1 MKMWR
6 IQTDL
11 QTVTWDAI
19 PLPLL
24 SPEESSTHSKSLNAQ
39 KSHIQ
44 NNNKQK
50 INNKWFFLSCDLEN
64 LSRSPELKWAY
75 NLYPFLY
82 VWCLKKKK
90 DSRTEPFNPIT
101 DVGLCPLSSHFLNF
115 KPTPCSHCRVQ
126 KLPNAAFKEKHM
138 AVLILLNVN
147 LQEHMM

>member
-1 MKMWR
+1 MWR

-50 INNKWFFLSCDLEN
+50 INNK
-64 LSRSPELKWAY
+64 
-75 NLYPFLY
+75 
-82 VWCLKKKK
+82 
-90 DSRTEPFNPIT
+90 
-101 DVGLCPLSSHFLNF
+101 
-115 KPTPCSHCRVQ
+115 
-126 KLPNAAFKEKHM
+126 
-138 AVLILLNVN
+138 
-147 LQEHMM
+147 